1 MMSIEPSSEAVVL
14 DSRNDEHHDD
24 DDDNKCSS
32 STTSSIGKDSDVSS
46 ENERVEENE
55 NEVQSAYNC
64 PLDMMESLEEV
75 LPIRRGISKFYNG
88 KSKSFTSLAEV
99 ASSPTVKDIAKVENA
114 YSRRRRNL
122 MAFNNVWDKLRSNGG
137 GISKRTMSMNSNRS
151 ALALAFAISSYD
163 STSSFT
169 SEDSIS
175 SSNSNSRS
183 PTPPRALPP
192 LHPRNPLSG
201 AGTGPYS
208 PLQRS
213 FPACRSFSVADLHYC
228 GAATVNMPDSTAL
241 RNEATHPS

>member
-14 DSRNDEHHDD
+14 DSRNDEHRDD

-46 ENERVEENE
+46 ENERIQENE
-55 NEVQSAYNC
+55 NEVQSGYNG
-64 PLDMMESLEEV
+64 PFDMMESLEEV

-88 KSKSFTSLAEV
+88 KSKSFTSLAEA
-99 ASSPTVKDIAKVENA
+99 ASSPTVKDIAKAENA

-122 MAFNNVWDKLRSNGG
+122 IAFNHVWDKLRSNGG

-169 SEDSIS
+169 SEDSSIS

-201 AGTGPYS
+201 GAGTGPSS

-213 FPACRSFSVADLHYC
+213 FPAWRSFSVADLHYC
-228 GAATVNMPDSTAL
+228 GAAATVNMPD
-241 RNEATHPS
+241 EATRPS